1 MYCPQCAT
9 DNLEGASFCRGCG
22 ANISLVSQAL
32 TGSLPA
38 AVPAKSD
45 EDFSHHRR
53 RSRELPSVEKG
64 IKNIFMGVAF
74 LLVALGA
81 FMFARNGHNW
91 WFWLLIP
98 AFFMLSGGLSEIVR
112 FRMSRNAE
120 STAAP
125 GPTAMPAASTRPAAL
140 PRRNTAEL
148 IQPPSVTEG
157 TTRHLGDEMQTRHLE
172 TPVESKPKKV

>member
-9 DNLEGASFCRGCG
+9 ENLENASFCRGCG

-32 TGSLPA
+32 TGSVPA
-38 AVPAKSD
+38 AVPAEMD
-45 EDFSHHRR
+45 EYFSHRR
-53 RSRELPSVEKG
+53 RRKELPNVEKG

-74 LLVALGA
+74 LLAALGA
-81 FMFARNGHNW
+81 LMFAPNGHNW

-98 AFFMLSGGLSEIVR
+98 AFFMLSGGVAEMVR
-112 FRMSRNAE
+112 FKISKNVELR
-120 STAAP
+120 AAP
-125 GPTAMPAASTRPAAL
+125 GPTALPSSPTRPAAF

-148 IQPPSVTEG
+148 VQQPNITEG
-157 TTRHLGDEMQTRHLE
+157 TTRHLDGEMKTRHLE